1 MNDEAQGLGGG
12 GILGLFREGL
22 DGGWRSRYS
31 DTTSKPGQWGFLGS
45 KSL

>member
-22 DGGWRSRYS
+22 DGGLEVTVFRHHVEA
-31 DTTSKPGQWGFLGS
+31 GAMGLLGI
-45 KSL
+45 

>member
-22 DGGWRSRYS
+22 DGGLEVAVFRHHV
-31 DTTSKPGQWGFLGS
+31 KAGAMGLLGI
-45 KSL
+45 